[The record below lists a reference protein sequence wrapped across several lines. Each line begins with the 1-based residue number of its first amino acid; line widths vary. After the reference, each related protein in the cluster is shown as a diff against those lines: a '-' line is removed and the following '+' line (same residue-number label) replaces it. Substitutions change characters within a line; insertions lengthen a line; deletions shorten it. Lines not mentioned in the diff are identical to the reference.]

1 MSLLLFRPLFHQS
14 PKVKAFFFSF
24 PHARF
29 SSFTHLPD
37 GCTKGVTYFFVFSS
51 SARAIEKERSTVRW
65 AARRLLLVG
74 QVFGHLWRKKKR
86 NCAKTSLS
94 HATSGFL
101 SCSRFFFAQACR
113 LNLSAHLQEELCFP
127 TCKEAGKKKKGGLPE
142 AFPGN
147 SLVLFFSSISV
158 VCHSSFIVHA
168 LTFRKFTIRSRSHH
182 HDTITFHVQYAQHPP
197 LPCPSPTHHNLLLF
211 CLVLPSTV
219 LRGHIFCVRAPF
231 LRRKKKKTALWV
243 DTTLPRLA
251 PYGKRKSIW

>member
-1 MSLLLFRPLFHQS
+1 MSGEAAFACRTGVWS
-14 PKVKAFFFSF
+14 PVTQKKKKLCQDKLVARYQ
-24 PHARF
+24 RF
-29 SSFTHLPD
+29 S
-37 GCTKGVTYFFVFSS
+37 FVFSLFFCTGLS
-51 SARAIEKERSTVRW
+51 PKFVSPF
-65 AARRLLLVG
+65 ARRAL
-74 QVFGHLWRKKKR
+74 F
-86 NCAKTSLS
+86 S
-94 HATSGFL
+94 
-101 SCSRFFFAQACR
+101 
-113 LNLSAHLQEELCFP
+113 HLQRGW
-127 TCKEAGKKKKGGLPE
+127 KKKKKGGLPE

-231 LRRKKKKTALWV
+231 LRRKKKKRRYELI
-243 DTTLPRLA
+243 RLFPGQRPMEREKA
-251 PYGKRKSIW
+251 SGKNVRFRHLIY